1 MINVNDK
8 PWEKLRLSDVEKFL
22 SSSTDENFFYEFK
35 SDSEEPFKLIKEI
48 SAFANT
54 YGGYIF
60 LGINDDK
67 TIGGCTKWTEQRIH
81 ATIHDCITPIPNFD
95 VKKFI
100 SNAGKI
106 FVIKIEEGTMP
117 PYVTNKGQIY
127 ERVSSGS
134 FPIKE
139 SSKLAQLYNK
149 RNDQLLKIKNKI
161 ELPEIDMSG
170 NSPNNLCAYLDLGFS
185 VTCSRDTNLQKN
197 FYKFDFHAISDYL
210 KTTGL
215 KYTISR
221 VGTSYVISIGNL
233 SVTDDRGN
241 SIMVNAGIQNYIEIM
256 CDGSV
261 RSRIILSCVP
271 GETQA
276 DITGTIHIK
285 GVFSDIYKM
294 IFGVNFNKIFVHAH
308 KYEKLTVL
316 KQFTPMYSFY
326 ALEDDDRY
334 RNYLL
339 NHREN
344 YGDNLIVNSN
354 RTPKND
360 YMLID
365 KSYFDTY
372 KIRYNNDN
380 LISELF
386 FSYHFNLGY
395 IDLPENTEE

>member
-1 MINVNDK
+1 MININNK
-8 PWEKLRLSDVEKFL
+8 PWEKLRVSDIEKFL
-22 SSSTDENFFYEFK
+22 NSSTDENFFYEFK
-35 SDSEEPFKLIKEI
+35 SDNEDPPKLIKEI

-60 LGINDDK
+60 LGVNDDK

-81 ATIHDCITPIPNFD
+81 TTIHDSITPTPNFD

-100 SNAGKI
+100 SSAGKV
-106 FVIKIEEGTMP
+106 FVIKIDEGTMP
-117 PYVTNKGQIY
+117 PYVTNKGQIF

-149 RNDQLLKIKNKI
+149 RSDQLVRIKNKI

-170 NSPNNLCAYLDLGFS
+170 DTPNNLCAYLDLGFS
-185 VTCSRDTNLQKN
+185 VVCSKDSILKKSFFRC
-197 FYKFDFHAISDYL
+197 DFHAISDYL
-210 KTTGL
+210 KTIGL
-215 KYTISR
+215 KYTISK
-221 VGTSYVISIGNL
+221 VGTSYVIAIGNL
-233 SVTDDRGN
+233 SVTDNQGN

-256 CDGSV
+256 WDGSV

-271 GETQA
+271 GETHA
-276 DITGTIHIK
+276 DITGIIHIK
-285 GVFSDIYKM
+285 GIFRDIYKM
-294 IFGVNFNKIFVHAH
+294 IFGGNFNKIFVHAH

-316 KQFTPMYSFY
+316 KQFTPVYSIY
-326 ALEDDDRY
+326 AMDEDDRY

-339 NHREN
+339 NHQKH

-354 RTPKND
+354 RVPKND

-365 KSYFDTY
+365 KAYFDTN
-372 KIRYNNDN
+372 KLQFSNDN
-380 LISELF
+380 LNSELF

-395 IDLPENTEE
+395 IDLPIK